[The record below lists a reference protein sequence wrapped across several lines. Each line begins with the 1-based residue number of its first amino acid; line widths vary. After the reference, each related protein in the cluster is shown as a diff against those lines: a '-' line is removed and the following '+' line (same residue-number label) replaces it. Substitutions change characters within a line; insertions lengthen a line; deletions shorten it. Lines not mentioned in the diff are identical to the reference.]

1 MEDNIV
7 IVESP
12 AKAKTIEKFLGKEY
26 LVKSSF
32 GHIRD
37 LSKKKLGIDIEN
49 DYKPNYEVSPDK
61 IKIVSELRKLSKKAK
76 TIWIASDED
85 REGEAIAWHLF
96 EELKLKK
103 ENTRRIVFH
112 EITKNAILESIK
124 NPREIDLNIVN
135 AQQARRILDRL
146 VGFEL
151 SPILW
156 KKIKPSLSAGRVQS
170 VAVRLLVEREREVI
184 AFKSESFY
192 KVNAIFKVLAN
203 GNVYEFKADL
213 QKRFDNK
220 DETLKFLEDCK
231 SSTFNVADIIKKPTK
246 RSPLPPFT
254 TSTLQQ
260 EASRKFGFSVSQTM
274 MIAQKLYEAGK
285 ITYMRT
291 DSVNLSNFA
300 ISASKDFII
309 SNYGNEYLKT
319 RHFKTKSK
327 SAQEAHEAIRPTS
340 LNKETITGSDAEKK
354 LYQLIWKRTIASQMA
369 EAKFEKTNVNIDISN
384 SNFKFIAIGEV
395 LKFDG
400 FLKVYQ
406 ITDNGDATKTL
417 LPPLKENDNL
427 DVVAINAT
435 QKFTHHPPR
444 YTEATLVRRLEEL
457 GIGRPSTYAPII
469 STIQK
474 RGYVLK
480 ENREGEIRKFN
491 FISLVNKNIID
502 ELKTETT
509 GAEKSKLFPT
519 DIGIVVN
526 DFLVEYFKNI
536 MDFNFTASVE
546 KEFDEIAKGKLPW
559 NKMIDKFYKPFHK
572 KVETTLEK
580 SERKSGE
587 RLLGV
592 DPVSGKDIIVRIGRY
607 GPMAQMGKPGDEEKP
622 RYAKLTKEQHL
633 ETITLKEALD
643 LFRLPRIIGKYEDKD
658 LTVAIGRFGPYVKHD
673 NKFFSLKKGIDDPY
687 TVTADRA
694 IEIIEAKREYD
705 RNKTIKVFDE
715 DVEIKV
721 LKGRWGPYISYQKR
735 NYKIPKDVEPEK
747 LSFNDCMEIINKA
760 PEPKKVKAKAKV
772 KSKPKAKP
780 KAKTKTIK
788 KK

>member
-1 MEDNIV
+1 MEDNLV

-37 LSKKKLGIDIEN
+37 LSKKNFGIDIEN

-61 IKIVSELRKLSKKAK
+61 KKIVSDLRKLSKNVK
-76 TIWIASDED
+76 TVWIASDED

-103 ENTRRIVFH
+103 DNTKRIVFH
-112 EITKNAILESIK
+112 EITKNAILNSIK
-124 NPREIDLNIVN
+124 NSRDIDINLVN

-170 VAVRLLVEREREVI
+170 VAVRLLVEREREVV

-192 KVNAIFKVLAN
+192 KITAIFNVSAN
-203 GNVYEFKADL
+203 DKIYEFKADL

-220 DETLKFLEDCK
+220 EETLKFLESCK
-231 SSTFNVADIIKKPTK
+231 SATYRVDSVIKKPTK
-246 RSPLPPFT
+246 KSPSPPFT

-274 MIAQKLYEAGK
+274 MVAQKLYESGK
-285 ITYMRT
+285 ISYMRT
-291 DSVNLSNFA
+291 DSVHLSNFA
-300 ISASKDFII
+300 LATAKDVII
-309 SNYGNEYLKT
+309 SNFGDEYSKT
-319 RHFKTKSK
+319 KNFKTKSK

-340 LNKETITGSDAEKK
+340 LNKMIVMGSDAEKK
-354 LYQLIWKRTIASQMA
+354 LYHLIWKRTIASQMS

-384 SNFKFIAIGEV
+384 SNHKFIAVGEV

-400 FLKVYQ
+400 FLKVYEV
-406 ITDNGDATKTL
+406 TNENNDTTKTL
-417 LPPLKENDNL
+417 LPPLNENDNL
-427 DVVAINAT
+427 DVNAINAV
-435 QKFTHHPPR
+435 QRFTYHPAR
-444 YTEATLVRRLEEL
+444 YTEATLVKKLEEL

-480 ENREGEIRKFN
+480 ENREGERREFN
-491 FISLVNKNIID
+491 VISLINNNITD
-502 ELKTETT
+502 EIKTEIT

-526 DFLVEYFKNI
+526 DFLVEHFKNVI
-536 MDFNFTASVE
+536 DFNFTATVE
-546 KEFDEIAKGKLPW
+546 KDFDEIARGKLVW
-559 NKMIDKFYKPFHK
+559 NKMIDKFYRPFHK
-572 KVETTLEK
+572 KVETTLEN
-580 SERKSGE
+580 SGRKSGE
-587 RLLGV
+587 RKLGV
-592 DPVSGKDIIVRIGRY
+592 DPASGKDVVVRIGRY
-607 GPMAQMGKPGDEEKP
+607 GPMAQIGKSDDEEKP
-622 RYAKLTKEQHL
+622 RFAKLTKEQHL
-633 ETITLKEALD
+633 ETITLKEALY
-643 LFRLPRIIGKYEDKD
+643 LFRLPRTIGEYESKEI
-658 LTVAIGRFGPYVKHD
+658 TVAIGRFGPYVKHD

-687 TVTADRA
+687 TVKLDRA
-694 IEIIEAKREYD
+694 VEIIEDKREYD
-705 RNKTIKVFDE
+705 RNKTIKVFDK
-715 DVEIKV
+715 DAEIKV
-721 LKGRWGPYISYQKR
+721 LNGRWGPYISYNKK
-735 NYKIPKDVEPEK
+735 NYKIPKDLEPEK
-747 LSFNDCMEIINKA
+747 LSVDECFEIIKKVSK
-760 PEPKKVKAKAKV
+760 PKKVKAKAK
-772 KSKPKAKP
+772 P
-780 KAKTKTIK
+780 KTKK